1 MNNRV
6 VLKVSISTPSEVRDS
21 RSDEQLHLMFEMT
34 TDNIREK
41 KEEENNFVTAIF
53 MSIYAD
59 IRDSKSSSKDQ
70 TNTE

>member
-1 MNNRV
+1 
-6 VLKVSISTPSEVRDS
+6 
-21 RSDEQLHLMFEMT
+21 MFEMT